1 MNLAPDVVTVAV
13 SRVDGGVTVMR
24 VIKTSYR
31 APTAEEREAGITD
44 RVVRRQVD
52 VTDEYIQ
59 GQIDKHVAGGNWI
72 GGHTPTTWRVV
83 PNDYLDET
91 NEQDYR
97 DAWKDTGQGKPDHDM
112 VKARELHR
120 VRLRKKRGNY
130 LDALDH
136 EYMRADEAGDNQ
148 AKKAVA
154 AKKQKMRDVTDHPA
168 IEAAKTVEELKALT
182 LEALT
187 A

>member
-31 APTAEEREAGITD
+31 KPIEGEGSERVI
-44 RVVRRQVD
+44 RREVD
-52 VTDEYIQ
+52 VTPEYIEL
-59 GQIDKHVAGGNWI
+59 QIQRHVEGGNWI
-72 GGHTPTTWRVV
+72 GDLAPTTWRIV

-91 NEQDYR
+91 NESDYR
-97 DAWKDTGQGKPDHDM
+97 NAWKDTGKGKPEHDM
-112 VKARELHR
+112 VKARDIHR
-120 VRLRKKRGNY
+120 ARLRKLRGNY
-130 LDALDH
+130 LDALDA

-154 AKKQKMRDVTDHPA
+154 AKKQKFRDVTQHPA
-168 IEAAKTVEELKALT
+168 IEAAQTAEELKACT
-182 LEALT
+182 LLALT
-187 A
+187 DQ

>member
-13 SRVDGGVTVMR
+13 SRVDGGVTIMR

-31 APTAEEREAGITD
+31 KPEEGEGNE

-59 GQIDKHVAGGNWI
+59 KQVDKHVEGGNWV
-72 GGHTPTTWRVV
+72 GDYAPVSWRVV
-83 PNDYLDET
+83 PNDYLDDT
-91 NEQDYR
+91 NLPDYR
-97 DAWKDTGQGKPDHDM
+97 DAWKDTGKDKPEHDM
-112 VKARELHR
+112 VKARDIHR
-120 VRLRKKRGNY
+120 ARLRKLRGNY
-130 LDALDH
+130 LDALDA

-154 AKKQKMRDVTDHPA
+154 AKKKKFRDVTEHPA
-168 IEAAKTVEELKALT
+168 IEAAQTPEELKACT
-182 LEALT
+182 LQAL
-187 A
+187 AEV